1 MRPGRPGCFGPRTE
15 IYSVQSSE
23 CVHCPA
29 GRPEGKRPPRI
40 FTLLPLF
47 LGHIFPVAIIE
58 HMFYNWDENADR
70 EGSAVERRSKVY
82 VKVTADF
89 LPDKTILPRQIVW
102 EDGRVYTVDRVRDIR
117 PAASLKVG
125 GAQACGISASSAA
138 GRPISFFWR
147 TAAPGSWRKKERGG

>member
-1 MRPGRPGCFGPRTE
+1 
-15 IYSVQSSE
+15 
-23 CVHCPA
+23 
-29 GRPEGKRPPRI
+29 
-40 FTLLPLF
+40 
-47 LGHIFPVAIIE
+47 
-58 HMFYNWDENADR
+58 MFYNWDENADR

-125 GAQACGISASSAA
+125 GAGLQI
-138 GRPISFFWR
+138 GR
-147 TAAPGSWRKKERGG
+147 AHV

>member
-1 MRPGRPGCFGPRTE
+1 MCGPGDPAALAPGLRSTASKVQSVSIARRGGLEGKGRPAFSPF
-15 IYSVQSSE
+15 
-23 CVHCPA
+23 CPCSLA
-29 GRPEGKRPPRI
+29 
-40 FTLLPLF
+40 
-47 LGHIFPVAIIE
+47 HFPVAIIE

-125 GAQACGISASSAA
+125 GAGLRYLCVIGGRETYLFLEDGSAW
-138 GRPISFFWR
+138 FVE
-147 TAAPGSWRKKERGG
+147 KKERGG